1 MLAAVWIWPKLRSPG
16 MWFGLLL
23 LTILGTTVWLGP
35 DLYQFVETRGWSQAV
50 ALRTLF
56 RFISDVDK
64 PMLQLILGTL
74 LAALFSW
81 RFAKPNLT
89 DSSPPLAAAQD
100 EKPGLAD

>member
-16 MWFGLLL
+16 MWFGLLW

-35 DLYQFVETRGWSQAV
+35 DLYQFVKTRGWSQAAGTRV
-50 ALRTLF
+50 LF
-56 RFISDVDK
+56 RLISDVDK
-64 PMLQLILGTL
+64 PMLQLTLGTL

-81 RFAKPNLT
+81 RFAKPNQT
-89 DSSPPLAAAQD
+89 DSSPPLAAGQD